1 MVDRMGEAGFGA
13 EIHGRRESLSEM
25 NLRGQ
30 AADLLSRGA
39 SGNEISRI
47 PGPAMSTC
55 HRLMG
60 EAHPQ
65 EAAVAAAGR
74 VAAPM
79 AYHAKAALPLHL
91 VLLID
96 AALEE
101 LRIYPADPLAEGDA
115 DGGHSLDVC

>member
-13 EIHGRRESLSEM
+13 EIRGRRESLSEM

-60 EAHPQ
+60 EAHPKEPLSRRLGAWQ
-65 EAAVAAAGR
+65 RPWPIMPRRGLGFANGR
-74 VAAPM
+74 V
-79 AYHAKAALPLHL
+79 
-91 VLLID
+91 
-96 AALEE
+96 
-101 LRIYPADPLAEGDA
+101 
-115 DGGHSLDVC
+115 